1 MRAVLIFIGIHWIT
15 AQKLSSL
22 AKSYPLDTS
31 HRQLQWIWSGTLDA
45 LCLPHV
51 GNYAAYRLGA
61 IMLKAIVLS
70 LFAFVSINAS
80 AVCTAYCKPGK
91 SYACGG
97 GCISIYKLCR
107 KPTTTACNGE
117 RPPEATKHYK
127 TPKHVE
133 PKAYGGGSDAGAD
146 ETTETDGVE

>member
-1 MRAVLIFIGIHWIT
+1 MF
-15 AQKLSSL
+15 
-22 AKSYPLDTS
+22 KS
-31 HRQLQWIWSGTLDA
+31 
-45 LCLPHV
+45 
-51 GNYAAYRLGA
+51 
-61 IMLKAIVLS
+61 IVLAALAFMS
-70 LFAFVSINAS
+70 LNAA

-127 TPKHVE
+127 TPKKVE
-133 PKAYGGGSDAGAD
+133 PKAYGGG
-146 ETTETDGVE
+146 ETSGEALDSEVE